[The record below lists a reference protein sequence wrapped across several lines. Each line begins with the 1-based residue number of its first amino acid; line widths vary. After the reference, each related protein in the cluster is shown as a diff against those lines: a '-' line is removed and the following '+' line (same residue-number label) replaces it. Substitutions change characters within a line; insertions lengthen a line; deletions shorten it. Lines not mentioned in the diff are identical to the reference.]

1 MKYVIDL
8 SKDLL
13 EKLIDDNMSLSDAER
28 IIKCVKN
35 AKPYKDAYER
45 GVTSGY
51 KMALQDL
58 NIIGKENKE

>member
-1 MKYVIDL
+1 MKYIIDL

-13 EKLIDDNMSLSDAER
+13 EKLIDDNMSLTDAER

-35 AKPYKDAYER
+35 AKPYRDAYER
-45 GVTSGY
+45 GITSGY

-58 NIIGKENKE
+58 NIIGKDGE